1 MGVGGTTSMDVKDLK
16 GLEEAEL
23 VEKEGQLKQELFN
36 LRFQLATGRI
46 ENPMRIR
53 QTRRDLARVKT
64 IRREKALHSG
74 ETGKGRPA

>member
-1 MGVGGTTSMDVKDLK
+1 MDMKELRDMEV
-16 GLEEAEL
+16 AEL
-23 VEKEGQLKQELFN
+23 AEKERQLTQEVFN

-64 IRREKALHSG
+64 IMEQKISAG
-74 ETGKGRPA
+74 GKPTSQNKG